1 MTAIG
6 ALIRAA
12 ERPYTGAVFGI
23 AAGAVL
29 AWLLGWWWFKAL
41 RRARDNAGAP
51 TPAVSYQL
59 STPAPAN

>member
-1 MTAIG
+1 
-6 ALIRAA
+6 
-12 ERPYTGAVFGI
+12 VFGI